1 MSEGGRRVF
10 GVRDFFCRSKK
21 KSTNG
26 GVEEDDGSGGW
37 GVSYF
42 AFVADFSFCRVFNL
56 IFFRSCI
63 LFVSFFLSNG

>member
-10 GVRDFFCRSKK
+10 GVRGFCCRSKK

-37 GVSYF
+37 VSLILLLWRIFLF
-42 AFVADFSFCRVFNL
+42 AECSYL
-56 IFFRSCI
+56 IFFRFCI

>member
-37 GVSYF
+37 VSLILLLWRIFLF
-42 AFVADFSFCRVFNL
+42 AECSYL

>member
-37 GVSYF
+37 VSLILLLWRIFLF
-42 AFVADFSFCRVFNL
+42 AECS
-56 IFFRSCI
+56 I
-63 LFVSFFLSNG
+63 